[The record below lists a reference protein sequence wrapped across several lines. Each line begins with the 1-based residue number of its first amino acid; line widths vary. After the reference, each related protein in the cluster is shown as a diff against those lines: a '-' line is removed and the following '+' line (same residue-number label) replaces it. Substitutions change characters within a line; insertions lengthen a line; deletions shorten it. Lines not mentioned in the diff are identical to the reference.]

1 MFDNAAGALAV
12 GFTAVSHVKDAAS
25 LIPFAC
31 HSHHRVQTGGTLYE
45 CGVALKAA
53 GASSV
58 QAFVAHGVFP
68 KEAWKRF
75 AKVIQSLAIEEKGL

>member
-1 MFDNAAGALAV
+1 LG
-12 GFTAVSHVKDAAS
+12 
-25 LIPFAC
+25 
-31 HSHHRVQTGGTLYE
+31 QTGGTLYE
-45 CGVALKAA
+45 CGLALKAA

-75 AKVIQSLAIEEKGL
+75 AKVALVVASERIPHLSVHDKCSLS